1 MGQSRPSDGAS
12 KSQNHANWDRRLRL
26 ASPDDNVDDF
36 RSIILHVDVDDIVG
50 GDFVVDDAGSA
61 AYGRRVGYGCLVS
74 FFVFAER

>member
-12 KSQNHANWDRRLRL
+12 KSQNHANGDRRLCP
-26 ASPDDNVDDF
+26 ASSDDVDDF
-36 RSIILHVDVDDIVG
+36 RSIILHVDVDDFLG